1 MLLLTFKTFKLIEK
15 DGSKRIAI
23 LRAKLDQLRD
33 LHVVNRIKAN
43 FLKIFIFKNPNALA
57 CWRRSVGTREY
68 LGVKSHIVPC
78 LCMTP
83 VRCGEGAG
91 KEDGQSRDTQTFLHV
106 CFHYLP
112 PAQQYIY
119 CQTVQTSEGIL
130 TIKSCEVVSLACYIS
145 TERFCHRK
153 SCDVRG
159 AVRGQRM

>member
-1 MLLLTFKTFKLIEK
+1 M
-15 DGSKRIAI
+15 
-23 LRAKLDQLRD
+23 
-33 LHVVNRIKAN
+33 
-43 FLKIFIFKNPNALA
+43 A

-130 TIKSCEVVSLACYIS
+130 TIKSCLWASLVTFRQKDFVTGRVVTWEEQWEVRECKYFSRQHWDLWEGMIFRTGPGDTPPVTTGRSWPCL
-145 TERFCHRK
+145 RLMDKF
-153 SCDVRG
+153 
-159 AVRGQRM
+159 